1 MAKPLSQGAKALATG
16 NTLEM
21 QVKNLFMSKGYSV
34 MKWSQDKEDN
44 LSMALF
50 TNKPFISIYGLTSFV
65 DFLWID
71 RAKGIRTA
79 IECRW
84 QQSSGTV
91 DEKFPYVLANI
102 GDQLIGPSKIIFIDG
117 GGYRPEALAWLK
129 KKAVNKGVYVF
140 SLKELITMVNNI

>member
-1 MAKPLSQGAKALATG
+1 MTKPLSQGAKALATG
-16 NTLEM
+16 NILEM
-21 QVKNLFMSKGYSV
+21 QIKNLFMNKGYPV
-34 MKWSQDKEDN
+34 MKWSQDKEDS

-50 TNKPFISIYGLTSFV
+50 INKPFISIYGSTSFV
-65 DFLWID
+65 DFLWVD
-71 RAKGIRTA
+71 RPKGIHIA

-102 GDQLIGPSKIIFIDG
+102 GDQLIGPSKIICIDG

-129 KKAVNKGVYVF
+129 KEAVNKGVQVF
-140 SLKELITMVNNI
+140 SLKELITMVNNL